1 MGAVSTAHL
10 PVPPQELF
18 EIPSIITG
26 GQMMPDGK
34 HFLGFRATGATRG
47 GEINVIVNRRVPQPR

>member
-1 MGAVSTAHL
+1 L

-18 EIPSIITG
+18 EIPTIITG

-47 GEINVIVNRRVPQPR
+47 GEINVIVNWRVPQPR